1 MFTFKKEERLSS
13 RRVIGELFKSGKA
26 LNSGIYRVVWLPL
39 DVQNAFPAQVVISV
53 PKRSFKKAV
62 DRNRIKR
69 LIKEAYRKNKNAL
82 YDTLNGKQKKIAFII
97 AYTAKEELPY
107 AEIESKLIITL
118 QRLQTVLE
126 KDN

>member
-69 LIKEAYRKNKNAL
+69 LIKEAYRKHKSAL
-82 YDTLNGKQKKIAFII
+82 YDTLNGKQKKITFII

>member
-13 RRVIGELFKSGKA
+13 RKVIGELFKSGKA

-39 DVQNAFPAQVVISV
+39 DVQNVFPAQVVISV

-69 LIKEAYRKNKNAL
+69 LIKEAYRKNKNEL

-97 AYTAKEELPY
+97 AYTAKEELSY

-118 QRLQTVLE
+118 HRLQTALE

>member
-13 RRVIGELFKSGKA
+13 RKVIGELFKSGKA

-39 DVQNAFPAQVVISV
+39 DVQKVFPAQVVISV

-69 LIKEAYRKNKNAL
+69 LIKEAYRKHKSAL

-97 AYTAKEELPY
+97 AYTAKEELSY

>member
-39 DVQNAFPAQVVISV
+39 DVQNVFPAQVVISV

-69 LIKEAYRKNKNAL
+69 LIKEAYRKHKSAL

>member
-13 RRVIGELFKSGKA
+13 RKVIGELFKSGKA

-39 DVQNAFPAQVVISV
+39 DVQNVFPAQVVISV

>member
-69 LIKEAYRKNKNAL
+69 LIKEAYRKHKNAL

>member
-13 RRVIGELFKSGKA
+13 RKVIGELFKSGKA

-39 DVQNAFPAQVVISV
+39 DVQNTFPAQVVISV

-69 LIKEAYRKNKNAL
+69 LIKEAYRKHKSAL

-97 AYTAKEELPY
+97 AYTAKEELSY